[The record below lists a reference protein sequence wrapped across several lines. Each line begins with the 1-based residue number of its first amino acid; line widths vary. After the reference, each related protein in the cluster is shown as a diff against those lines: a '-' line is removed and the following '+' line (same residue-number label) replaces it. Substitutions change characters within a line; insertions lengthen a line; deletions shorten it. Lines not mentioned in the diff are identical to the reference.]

1 MTDDRTTPMRQPE
14 WPQND
19 RDSDEQETVYA
30 DQGQVTPPTIPL
42 GDQGTPEVGQQPDPG
57 FVRSTPQAGITPR
70 PSQQPQPP
78 FGSQPPQ
85 ESDAPAEQTML
96 ISEQPI
102 PVFAW
107 LVVVDGPAR
116 GEIGRVHVLQPHTTT
131 IGRVQGNDIVLH
143 DETSS
148 AQHARIRLEEHED
161 AESALV
167 LYDMGSRNGT
177 FVGDQE
183 SYRDEE
189 NRQYR
194 HELED
199 GDYMLVGETTLV
211 FKKI

>member
-1 MTDDRTTPMRQPE
+1 MTDDRTTPMRQPQ
-14 WPQND
+14 WSQNN

-42 GDQGTPEVGQQPDPG
+42 GDQGTPEAGQQPDPG
-57 FVRSTPQAGITPR
+57 FVRSTPQEGITPR
-70 PSQQPQPP
+70 PSPRPQPP
-78 FGSQPPQ
+78 FGAPPYQ
-85 ESDAPAEQTML
+85 ESDSSSEQTML
-96 ISEQPI
+96 IDEQVE

-131 IGRVQGNDIVLH
+131 IGRVQGNNVVLH

-148 AQHARIRLEEHED
+148 AQHARIRLEERKDEG
-161 AESALV
+161 SALV

-177 FVGDQE
+177 FIGDRE
-183 SYRDEE
+183 SYRDEG
-189 NRQYR
+189 NQKYR

-199 GDYMLVGETTLV
+199 GDYLLLGETTLV

>member
-1 MTDDRTTPMRQPE
+1 MTDDRTTPMRQPQ
-14 WPQND
+14 WPQD
-19 RDSDEQETVYA
+19 DGGSDEQETVYA

-42 GDQGTPEVGQQPDPG
+42 GDQGTPEVRQPPDPG
-57 FVRSTPQAGITPR
+57 FVRSTPEGGITPR
-70 PSQQPQPP
+70 PSPQPQPP
-78 FGSQPPQ
+78 FGAPPYQ
-85 ESDAPAEQTML
+85 GADAPADQTML
-96 ISEQPI
+96 MSEQPT
-102 PVFAW
+102 PVFSW

-131 IGRVQGNDIVLH
+131 IGRVEGNNVVLH

-148 AQHARIRLEEHED
+148 AQHARIRLEEQKD

-177 FVGDQE
+177 FIGDRE
-183 SYRDEE
+183 SYREEE

-194 HELED
+194 HELKD
-199 GDYMLVGETTLV
+199 GDYLLVGETTLV